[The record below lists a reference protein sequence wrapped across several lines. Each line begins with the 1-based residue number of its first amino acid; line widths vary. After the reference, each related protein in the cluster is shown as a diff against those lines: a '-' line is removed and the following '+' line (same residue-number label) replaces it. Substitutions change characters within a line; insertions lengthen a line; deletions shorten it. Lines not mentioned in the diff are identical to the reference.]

1 MSHIHFLPWLLSG
14 AVLVLGCE
22 TTETKA
28 CTAIGCESGFQVNL
42 QTSTWAA
49 GTWKVEA
56 KVGGDTRTCSVAIPL
71 PSSGQATC
79 SGKLVLGTSGS
90 ALAPAQQSLTS
101 VHLSDTPTA
110 VTVSVF
116 RDGAL
121 QASKDF
127 SPSYTTSQPNG
138 AGCEPTCTQANATLA
153 W

>member
-1 MSHIHFLPWLLSG
+1 MSKTKFMPWLLTG

-28 CTAIGCESGFQVNL
+28 CTLIGCESGFRVDL

-56 KVGGDTRTCSVAIPL
+56 KVGGDIRTCSVTLPL
-71 PSSGQATC
+71 PANGQATC
-79 SGKLVLGTSGS
+79 TGKLTLGTSGS

-110 VTVSVF
+110 VTLTVF
-116 RDGAL
+116 RDATS
-121 QASKDF
+121 QVSKDF
-127 SPSYTTSQPNG
+127 APAYTTSQPNG
-138 AGCEPTCTQANATLA
+138 AGCEPTCTQASATLS